1 MTPEER
7 SELAKEC
14 LIYDDLRLCCKKNQ
28 NCDECKYQKQDNNHF
43 KAI

>member
-14 LIYDDLRLCCKKNQ
+14 LIYDDLRCCCKKNQ
-28 NCDECKYQKQDNNHF
+28 NCDECKYQISK
-43 KAI
+43 